1 MNNSSSGSVDDEI
14 KSTVE
19 RLNYLMQ
26 KKEKESELM
35 QNNLMNSNQMK
46 TAVTLSGSNR
56 HHSGNNFSHS
66 DNLLSPQ
73 NEMN

>member
-1 MNNSSSGSVDDEI
+1 MNNSSSGSLDDEI

-35 QNNLMNSNQMK
+35 QNILMNGNQMK
-46 TAVTLSGSNR
+46 TAVTLSGSNH
-56 HHSGNNFSHS
+56 HHSVNNFSQS

-73 NEMN
+73 NETN